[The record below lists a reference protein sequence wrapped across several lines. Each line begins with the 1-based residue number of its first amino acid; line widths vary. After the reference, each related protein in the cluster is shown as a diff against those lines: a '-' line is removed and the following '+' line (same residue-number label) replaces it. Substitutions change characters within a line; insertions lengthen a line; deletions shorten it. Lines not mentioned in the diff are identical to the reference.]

1 MMNEFKEIILAAAV
15 TGITFACT
23 PKVKAL
29 LYNIANRK
37 DDTNV
42 ENHNGN

>member
-1 MMNEFKEIILAAAV
+1 MDELKEILCSAAIIGV
-15 TGITFACT
+15 TLACT
-23 PKVKAL
+23 TKAKAV
-29 LYNIANRK
+29 LYSIANRK

>member
-1 MMNEFKEIILAAAV
+1 MSEVKEILLSVAIF
-15 TGITFACT
+15 GIAFACT
-23 PKVKAL
+23 TKVKAL

-42 ENHNGN
+42 EDHNGN

>member
-1 MMNEFKEIILAAAV
+1 MSEFKEILLAATV
-15 TGITFACT
+15 TCVTFACT
-23 PKVKAL
+23 TKVKAL

-42 ENHNGN
+42 EDHNGN

>member
-1 MMNEFKEIILAAAV
+1 MSEFKEILLAATV
-15 TGITFACT
+15 TGVTFACT
-23 PKVKAL
+23 TKEKAL

-42 ENHNGN
+42 EDHNGN